1 MKICENIFTLIY
13 NHYFTFPLFIDLVV
27 FIGFWSLPK
36 HISKMNVWEGMEEC
50 VIIIIIYS
58 FSFED
63 IITLFPNFSVEDS
76 TLIYYFDNVKYT
88 LKENIKV
95 NNLLIIT
102 RFILICEEIQNI
114 KFNFG
119 FIEHCYKEDF
129 IK

>member
-1 MKICENIFTLIY
+1 
-13 NHYFTFPLFIDLVV
+13 
-27 FIGFWSLPK
+27 
-36 HISKMNVWEGMEEC
+36 MEEC

-95 NNLLIIT
+95 SNLT
-102 RFILICEEIQNI
+102 QFILICEEIQTSNLI
-114 KFNFG
+114 LG
-119 FIEHCYKEDF
+119 L
-129 IK
+129 

>member
-1 MKICENIFTLIY
+1 
-13 NHYFTFPLFIDLVV
+13 
-27 FIGFWSLPK
+27 
-36 HISKMNVWEGMEEC
+36 MEEC

-88 LKENIKV
+88 LKDNIKSELPSYYYSV
-95 NNLLIIT
+95 YSYLRRNP
-102 RFILICEEIQNI
+102 NI

>member
-1 MKICENIFTLIY
+1 
-13 NHYFTFPLFIDLVV
+13 
-27 FIGFWSLPK
+27 
-36 HISKMNVWEGMEEC
+36 MEEC

-129 IK
+129 VK